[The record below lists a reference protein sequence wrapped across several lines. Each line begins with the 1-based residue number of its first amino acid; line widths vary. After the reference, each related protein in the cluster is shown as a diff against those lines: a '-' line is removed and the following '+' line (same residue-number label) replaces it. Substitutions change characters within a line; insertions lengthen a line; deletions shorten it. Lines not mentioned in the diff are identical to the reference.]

1 MDDIRIVPSEERH
14 AEGLRSAY
22 EDICKERVYFSVLQ
36 APPLEAVVRH
46 MQTLRQTG
54 GVQYVAVAAS
64 DRVVGWCDV
73 TRNARGIESH
83 AGSLGMGLLREY
95 RGQGV
100 GRRLAEAALRDAVAL
115 GFERVELGV
124 YASNEAAVALYKRL
138 GFVTEGVKRRAR
150 KLDGEFT
157 DKLMM
162 AVLFN

>member
-1 MDDIRIVPSEERH
+1 MDDIRIVLAEERH
-14 AEGLRSAY
+14 AEGLRTAY
-22 EDICKERVYFSVLQ
+22 EDICRERVYFSVLQ
-36 APPLEAVVRH
+36 APPLDTIVRH
-46 MQTLRQTG
+46 IQTLHQTG
-54 GVQYVAVAAS
+54 GVHYVAVVDH

-73 TRNARGIESH
+73 TRNAREIESH

-95 RGQGV
+95 RRQGV
-100 GRRLAEAALRDAVAL
+100 GRRLAEAALQHAVAL

-124 YASNEAAVALYKRL
+124 YASNEAAVALYKKL